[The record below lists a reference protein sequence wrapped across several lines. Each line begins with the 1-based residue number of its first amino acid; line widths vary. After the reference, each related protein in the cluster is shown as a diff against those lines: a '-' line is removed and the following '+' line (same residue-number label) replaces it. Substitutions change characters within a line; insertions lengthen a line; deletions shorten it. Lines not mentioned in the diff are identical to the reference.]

1 MGGAGSA
8 AVPPPIGIECTE
20 EKKRRG
26 KGPLSQ
32 RGETMSH
39 EMDFSR
45 RDFLKTT
52 GAAGIGLLTAAAVP
66 PALYAQE
73 PGRVPTRPFGKTGE
87 QVAILSLGGMFDIP
101 NNQLMLRQAVKWGVT
116 YWDTAN
122 SYEGGNSEIGIGKYF
137 ARYPEDRK
145 SIFLV
150 TKSTAWT
157 LKGMTEHLNLSLERM
172 RTDRIDLFFVHAVR
186 NISSMGKDMQ
196 QWGETAKAQGKIR
209 FFGFS
214 THSNMEECLL
224 GAASLGWIDGIM
236 MTYNY
241 RLMHTDAMRRAV
253 DACAK
258 AGIGLTAMKTQGGGQ
273 VLSSNASELSL
284 GGRFLQSGY
293 TQGQAKLKAVWENP
307 QIASICSQM
316 PTMALLSENTA
327 AAMNKTRLSAL
338 EREALAA
345 GALAGASGYCAGCT
359 RFCEPALAGA
369 VPVGKVMRYLM
380 YSRSYGSRE
389 YARSR
394 FRSLSPGA
402 RAALAA
408 ADYSPAEAAC
418 PQRMPIGRLMREAVV
433 ELA

>member
-1 MGGAGSA
+1 MDY
-8 AVPPPIGIECTE
+8 
-20 EKKRRG
+20 EK
-26 KGPLSQ
+26 
-32 RGETMSH
+32 
-39 EMDFSR
+39 DFSR

-52 GAAGIGLLTAAAVP
+52 GAAGLGLLAAAAVP
-66 PALYAQE
+66 PPLGAQD
-73 PGRVPTRPFGKTGE
+73 PGRVGTRPFGKTGE

-101 NNQLMLRQAVKWGVT
+101 SNQLMLRQAVKWGVT

-122 SYEGGNSEIGIGKYF
+122 SYEGGNSELGIGKYF
-137 ARYPEDRK
+137 AKYPEDRK

-157 LKGMTEHLNLSLERM
+157 LKGMTEHLDLSLERM
-172 RTDRIDLFFVHAVR
+172 RTDHVDLFFVHAIR
-186 NISSMGKDMQ
+186 SISSMNKDMRA
-196 QWGETAKAQGKIR
+196 WGETAKAQGKIR

-224 GAASLGWIDGIM
+224 GAAPLGWIDGIM

-273 VLSSNASELSL
+273 VLTSGANELNL

-293 TQGQAKLKAVWENP
+293 TQGQAKLKAVWENA
-307 QIASICSQM
+307 QIACICAQM
-316 PTMALLSENTA
+316 PTMALLSENAA

-338 EREALAA
+338 EREALA
-345 GALAGASGYCAGCT
+345 GDALAGASGYCAGCT

-380 YSRSYGSRE
+380 YSRSYGNRD

-394 FRSLSPGA
+394 FHSIAPEA
-402 RAALAA
+402 RAAMARLDYAA
-408 ADYSPAEAAC
+408 AEKRC
-418 PQRMPIGRLMREAVV
+418 PHGMPIGRLMNEALI

>member
-1 MGGAGSA
+1 MDN
-8 AVPPPIGIECTE
+8 
-20 EKKRRG
+20 EK
-26 KGPLSQ
+26 
-32 RGETMSH
+32 
-39 EMDFSR
+39 DFSR

-52 GAAGIGLLTAAAVP
+52 GAAGLGLLAAATVP
-66 PALYAQE
+66 SSAEAQD

-87 QVAILSLGGMFDIP
+87 PVAILSLGGMFDIP
-101 NNQLMLRQAVKWGVT
+101 SNQLMLRQAVKWGVT

-122 SYEGGNSEIGIGKYF
+122 SYEGGNSELGIGKYF
-137 ARYPEDRK
+137 AKYPEDRK

-157 LKGMTEHLNLSLERM
+157 LKGMTEHLDLSLERM
-172 RTDRIDLFFVHAVR
+172 RTDHIDLFFVHAIR
-186 NISSMGKDMQ
+186 SISSMNKDMQ
-196 QWGETAKAQGKIR
+196 KWGETAKAQGKIR

-224 GAASLGWIDGIM
+224 GAAPLGWIDGIM

-253 DACAK
+253 DACTR

-273 VLSSNASELSL
+273 VQTSNANELNL
-284 GGRFLQSGY
+284 GGRFLQGGY
-293 TQGQAKLKAVWENP
+293 TQGQAKLKAVWDNA

-338 EREALAA
+338 EREALASDA
-345 GALAGASGYCAGCT
+345 RADVAGYCAGCT

-380 YSRSYGSRE
+380 YSRSYGNRD

-394 FRSLSPGA
+394 FHSIAPEA
-402 RAALAA
+402 RAAMAKLDYAA
-408 ADYSPAEAAC
+408 AEERC
-418 PQRMPIGRLMREAVV
+418 PSGMPIGRMMREALI

>member
-1 MGGAGSA
+1 M
-8 AVPPPIGIECTE
+8 ID
-20 EKKRRG
+20 G
-26 KGPLSQ
+26 K
-32 RGETMSH
+32 
-39 EMDFSR
+39 DCSR

-52 GAAGIGLLTAAAVP
+52 GAAGLGLLAASAVP
-66 PALYAQE
+66 GALGAQDA
-73 PGRVPTRPFGKTGE
+73 GRVPTRPFGRTGVD
-87 QVAILSLGGMFDIP
+87 VAILSLGGMFDIAS
-101 NNQLMLRQAVKWGVT
+101 NQLMLRQAVKWGVT

-122 SYEGGNSEIGIGKYF
+122 SYEGGNSEPGIGKYF
-137 ARYPEDRK
+137 AKYPEDRK
-145 SIFLV
+145 SVFLV

-157 LKGMTEHLNLSLERM
+157 LTGMSEHLDLSLERM
-172 RTDRIDLFFVHAVR
+172 RTDHIDLFFVHAIR
-186 NISSMGKDMQ
+186 SISTMGKDMQ
-196 QWGETAKAQGKIR
+196 KWGEAAKARGKIR

-241 RLMHTDAMRRAV
+241 RLMHTVAMRRAV

-273 VLSSNASELSL
+273 VLTSGKQELDI

-316 PTMALLSENTA
+316 PTMALLAENAA

-338 EREALAA
+338 DRDALAA
-345 GALAGASGYCAGCT
+345 DARAGASGYCAGCT
-359 RFCEPALAGA
+359 RFCEPALAAA

-380 YSRSYGSRE
+380 YSRSYGDRD
-389 YARSR
+389 YARRR
-394 FRSLSPGA
+394 FGSIPAGA
-402 RAALAA
+402 RAAMASLDYAA
-408 ADYSPAEAAC
+408 AEARC
-418 PQRMPIGRLMREAVV
+418 PQRMPIGRLMREAAV

>member
-1 MGGAGSA
+1 
-8 AVPPPIGIECTE
+8 
-20 EKKRRG
+20 
-26 KGPLSQ
+26 
-32 RGETMSH
+32 MSY
-39 EMDFSR
+39 DQDCSR

-52 GAAGIGLLTAAAVP
+52 GAAGLGLLAAAAVP
-66 PALYAQE
+66 QALGAQDS
-73 PGRVPTRPFGKTGE
+73 GRVPTRPFGKTGE
-87 QVAILSLGGMFDIP
+87 NVAILSLGGMFDIP
-101 NNQLMLRQAVKWGVT
+101 SNQLMLRQALKWGVT

-137 ARYPEDRK
+137 AKYPEDRK
-145 SIFLV
+145 SVFLV

-157 LKGMTEHLNLSLERM
+157 LKGMSEHLDMSLERM
-172 RTDRIDLFFVHAVR
+172 RTDHVDLFFVHAIR
-186 NISSMGKDMQ
+186 SIAAMDKDKQ
-196 QWGETAKAQGKIR
+196 KWGEKAKADGKIR

-224 GAASLGWIDGIM
+224 GAAPLGWIDGIM

-253 DACAK
+253 DACTR
-258 AGIGLTAMKTQGGGQ
+258 AGIGLTAMKAQGGGQ
-273 VLSSNASELSL
+273 VLTSGANELNL

-338 EREALAA
+338 EREALASD
-345 GALAGASGYCAGCT
+345 ALASAAGYCAGCT
-359 RFCEPALAGA
+359 RFCEPALAAG
-369 VPVGKVMRYLM
+369 VPVGRVMRYLM
-380 YSRSYGSRE
+380 YSRSYGDRD
-389 YARSR
+389 YARRR
-394 FRSLSPGA
+394 FRSIAPDT
-402 RAALAA
+402 RAAMASLDYAA
-408 ADYSPAEAAC
+408 AEARC
-418 PQRMPIGRLMREAVV
+418 PRRMPIARLMHEALI